1 MMNEQITQQEIERIL
16 VLRQQAQEAR
26 TAVTKK
32 VKELETEEKRL
43 MTALEAGAQVK
54 PGAYYV
60 LLTKETTGRS
70 VSWRKVVEEHLGK
83 PFAEKV
89 LADTPPGEERVL
101 RVVQEVK
108 AGAEVPSDQEKEDR

>member
-26 TAVTKK
+26 TAATKK

-54 PGAYYV
+54 PGPYFL

-83 PFAEKV
+83 PFTEKT

-108 AGAEVPSDQEKEDR
+108 AGTSDQEKEDR

>member
-16 VLRQQAQEAR
+16 VLRQQAQEAS
-26 TAVTKK
+26 TAARKK
-32 VKELETEEKRL
+32 QMEVVAEEKRL
-43 MTALEAGAQVK
+43 MTALEAGVQVK
-54 PGAYYV
+54 PGPYFL
-60 LLTKETTGRS
+60 LLTKETACRS
-70 VSWRKVVEEHLGK
+70 VSWRKVVEDHLGK

-108 AGAEVPSDQEKEDR
+108 AGAKVPPD